1 MMIKLNFIRELL
13 VKVEMGGTAHLWNKN
28 DIKEL
33 LNSLAFLLIPSTA
46 ITSTDVLL
54 DTSVASG
61 GGRWNNEQTT
71 KYQLTEGR
79 RLFFFLLLL
88 NTIWCI
94 KSNSIKNYNGGRVI
108 LLQIS
113 G

>member
-13 VKVEMGGTAHLWNKN
+13 VNVEMGGTAHFWNKN
-28 DIKEL
+28 DIKESL
-33 LNSLAFLLIPSTA
+33 DSLAFLMIPSTA
-46 ITSTDVLL
+46 ISST